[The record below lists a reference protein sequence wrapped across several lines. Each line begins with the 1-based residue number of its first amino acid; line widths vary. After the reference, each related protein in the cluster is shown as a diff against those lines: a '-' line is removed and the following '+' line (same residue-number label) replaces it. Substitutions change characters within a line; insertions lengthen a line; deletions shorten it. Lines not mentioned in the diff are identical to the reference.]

1 MLKELPYKSS
11 VICIKLWEE
20 ISNGVLF
27 LYTTFVH
34 RENNGFGNSEK
45 NIHVASQST
54 IGKELSL
61 SQTQSICLIF
71 QFMTTVALS
80 PFLRGLLEIVKQQK
94 FCCKQSYA
102 VKVLNM
108 Q

>member
-1 MLKELPYKSS
+1 MKELPYKSS
-11 VICIKLWEE
+11 VICIKLSGGDQQWG
-20 ISNGVLF
+20 SF

-45 NIHVASQST
+45 NVHVASQST

-61 SQTQSICLIF
+61 SQAQNVCLIF
-71 QFMTTVALS
+71 QFMTTVGLS
-80 PFLRGLLEIVKQQK
+80 PFLRGPSETVKQQT
-94 FCCKQSYA
+94 FCCKQSNT